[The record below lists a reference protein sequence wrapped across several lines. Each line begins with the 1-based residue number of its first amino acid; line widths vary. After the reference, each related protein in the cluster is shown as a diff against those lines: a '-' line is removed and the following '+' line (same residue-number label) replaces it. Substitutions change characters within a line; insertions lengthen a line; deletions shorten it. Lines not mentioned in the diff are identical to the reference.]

1 METIAFLTIVC
12 GAISL
17 LCLISL
23 HFVSP
28 EFEPAWRMVSEYAYG
43 KHTWMLT
50 LFFLLWGLCSILAA
64 VLLWNIITTLWA
76 MFGTILVL
84 ITGIGA
90 IFGGLF
96 DVKHKLHGL
105 AFGLGVPF
113 LPVGALL
120 VSYHLVNIEMW
131 SGYQTLI
138 LFSAHTIWISL
149 VLMAVSMILL
159 FSGFKK
165 AGVPV
170 GPNIDPPKFLPAG
183 AIGINGYM
191 NRLLVVCYILWPVS
205 IAGIYLSI

>member
-12 GAISL
+12 GAFSL
-17 LCLISL
+17 LCLLSL

-28 EFEPAWRMVSEYAYG
+28 EFEPGWRMVSEYAYG
-43 KHTWMLT
+43 KHKWLLT
-50 LFFLLWGLCSILAA
+50 LFFLFWGLCSILSA
-64 VLLWNIITTLWA
+64 VLLWNIVTTLWA
-76 MFGTILVL
+76 MFGTILIF

-90 IFGGLF
+90 VFGGMF

-120 VSYHLVNIEMW
+120 VSFHLVNIETW
-131 SGYQTLI
+131 SSYQTLI
-138 LFSAHTIWISL
+138 LFSAHSIWISL
-149 VLMAVSMILL
+149 VLMAVSMMLL
-159 FSGFKK
+159 FAGFKK

-170 GPNIDPPKFLPAG
+170 GPNIDPPKLLPAG
-183 AIGINGYM
+183 AIGTNGYM
-191 NRLLVVCYILWPVS
+191 NRLLVICYIIWPVA

>member
-12 GAISL
+12 GAFSL
-17 LCLISL
+17 LCLLSL

-28 EFEPAWRMVSEYAYG
+28 EFEPGWRMVSEYAYG
-43 KHTWMLT
+43 KHKWLLT
-50 LFFLLWGLCSILAA
+50 LFFLFWGLCSILSA
-64 VLLWNIITTLWA
+64 VLLWNIVTTLWA
-76 MFGTILVL
+76 MFGTILIF

-90 IFGGLF
+90 VFGGMF

-120 VSYHLVNIEMW
+120 VSYHLVNIETW
-131 SGYQTLI
+131 SSYQTLI
-138 LFSAHTIWISL
+138 LFSAHSIWISL
-149 VLMAVSMILL
+149 VLMAVSMMLL
-159 FSGFKK
+159 FAGFKK

-170 GPNIDPPKFLPAG
+170 GPNIDPPKLLPAG

-191 NRLLVVCYILWPVS
+191 NRLLVICYIIWPVL

>member
-17 LCLISL
+17 LCLLSL

-28 EFEPAWRMVSEYAYG
+28 EFEPGWRMVSEYAYG
-43 KHTWMLT
+43 KHKWLLT
-50 LFFLLWGLCSILAA
+50 LFFLFWGLCSILSA
-64 VLLWNIITTLWA
+64 VLLWNIVTTLWA
-76 MFGTILVL
+76 MFGTILIF

-90 IFGGLF
+90 VFGGMF

-120 VSYHLVNIEMW
+120 VSYHLVNIETW
-131 SGYQTLI
+131 SSYQTLI
-138 LFSAHTIWISL
+138 LFSAHSIWISL
-149 VLMAVSMILL
+149 VLMAVSMMLL
-159 FSGFKK
+159 FAGFKK

-170 GPNIDPPKFLPAG
+170 GPNIDPPKLLPAG

-191 NRLLVVCYILWPVS
+191 NRLLVICYIIWPVL

>member
-12 GAISL
+12 GVISL

-28 EFEPAWRMVSEYAYG
+28 EFEPGWRMVSEYAYG
-43 KHTWMLT
+43 KHKWMLT

-64 VLLWNIITTLWA
+64 VLLCNIVTTLWA
-76 MFGTILVL
+76 MFGTILVF

-90 IFGGLF
+90 VFGGLF

-120 VSYHLVNIEMW
+120 VSYHLVNIEAW

-149 VLMAVSMILL
+149 LLMAVSMILL

-191 NRLLVVCYILWPVS
+191 NRLLVGCYILWPVA